1 MLEQKKKELE
11 KMATAIR
18 VLSMDAVEKANSG
31 HPGLPLGCAEIGA
44 YLFGKAMRHNPA
56 NPDWLGRD
64 RFCLSAGHGS
74 MLLYSCLHLTGY
86 DLPLEQL
93 KQFRQLGS
101 MTPGHPEY
109 GVAPGVETTTGPLG
123 QGFANGVG
131 MALANKMVR
140 ARFGLEK
147 TGLLD
152 GMAIVLSGDGCM
164 MEGITSEA
172 ASFAGH
178 HKLDNLVVF
187 YDSNDI
193 CLDGPTSECF
203 TEDTAAR
210 YRAYGWAV
218 EEIDGNDLDQIDKA
232 FTAARERTDAPTM
245 IIAHTIIGKGSPNK
259 AGTSSAHGAPLGDDE
274 ITVAK
279 QGLGVANEPFAIP
292 EEAKA
297 FADKCREA
305 GQKME
310 TEWNTALEGWKNMQ
324 PEKGQMFEDFIAR
337 KLPEDFD
344 EKVRAIEIKA
354 DQASRKSS
362 SAVLQELHDLVPFL
376 VGGSADLSCSD
387 NTMMKKSGIISPD
400 DFSQRNIKW
409 GVREFAMSAATNGI
423 ALHKMLRPYCGTFL
437 TFSDYMRNAIRLA
450 SIMKIPTIY
459 QFTHDSIGVGE
470 DGPTH
475 QPVEHVPSLR
485 AIPNLTVIR
494 PADANEVKAAWSW
507 TLRHNDGPTAII
519 LTRQSLPDMEATNVP
534 TADGVGRGAY
544 VIKTE
549 SGDKADFCLMA
560 SGSEVKLALDTA
572 AQLEEK
578 GKSVRVV
585 SVPSFEIFDAQNQD
599 YRESVMGG
607 DVDRYVSIEAQ
618 VETGWHKY
626 IGRKGIAVSMTTF
639 GTSAPGKEAMKHF
652 GFTPEAICER
662 LGC

>member
-1 MLEQKKKELE
+1 MQQEEKQQLE
-11 KMATAIR
+11 KLATAIR
-18 VLSMDAVEKANSG
+18 VLSMDAIEKANSG

-56 NPDWLGRD
+56 NPDWMGRD

-86 DLPLEQL
+86 GLPLDEL

-109 GVAPGVETTTGPLG
+109 GQAPGVETTTGPLG

-131 MALANKMVR
+131 MALANKMTE
-140 ARFGLEK
+140 ARFGMENS
-147 TGLLD
+147 GLMD
-152 GMAIVLSGDGCM
+152 GMAVVLSGDGCM
-164 MEGITSEA
+164 MEGITHEA
-172 ASFAGH
+172 ACIAGH
-178 HKLDNLVVF
+178 LKLDNLVVF
-187 YDSNDI
+187 YDSNEI

-203 TEDTAAR
+203 SEDTAAR

-218 EEIDGNDLDQIDKA
+218 EDIDGNDLDQIDKA
-232 FTAARERTDAPTM
+232 FTGARERTDAPTM

-259 AGTSSAHGAPLGDDE
+259 AGTSSAHGAPLGEDE
-274 ITVAK
+274 IALAK
-279 QGLGVANEPFAIP
+279 KALGVEVEPFVIP
-292 EEAKA
+292 DEAKA
-297 FADKCREA
+297 YADKCKETGQAAEA
-305 GQKME
+305 
-310 TEWNTALEGWKNMQ
+310 EWNTKLNAWQDANPQQAELWEALA
-324 PEKGQMFEDFIAR
+324 EK

-344 EKVRAIEIKA
+344 AKVRAIEISA
-354 DQASRKSS
+354 NQASRKSS

-387 NTMMKKSGIISPD
+387 NTMMKKSGIVSAD
-400 DFSQRNIKW
+400 DFSQRNLKW

-423 ALHKMLRPYCGTFL
+423 ALQGMMRPFCGTFL

-450 SIMKIPTIY
+450 ALMQLPTLY

-485 AIPNLTVIR
+485 AIPGLTVIR
-494 PADANEVKAAWSW
+494 PADSNEVRAGWSW
-507 TLRHNDGPTAII
+507 AISNPDGPVAMI
-519 LTRQSLPDMEATNVP
+519 LTRQSLPDMDETDVP
-534 TADGVGRGAY
+534 TADGVGRGGY
-544 VIKTE
+544 VIKKE

-572 AQLEEK
+572 AMLEEK

-585 SVPSFEIFDAQNQD
+585 SVPSFEIFDAQDKD

-607 DVDRYVSIEAQ
+607 KVAQYVSIEMQ
-618 VETGWHKY
+618 VDAGWYKY
-626 IGRKGIAVSMTTF
+626 IGRDGIAVCMEDF
-639 GTSAPGKEAMKHF
+639 GTSAPGKDAIKHF
-652 GFTPEAICER
+652 GFTAEAICEKI
-662 LGC
+662 GC